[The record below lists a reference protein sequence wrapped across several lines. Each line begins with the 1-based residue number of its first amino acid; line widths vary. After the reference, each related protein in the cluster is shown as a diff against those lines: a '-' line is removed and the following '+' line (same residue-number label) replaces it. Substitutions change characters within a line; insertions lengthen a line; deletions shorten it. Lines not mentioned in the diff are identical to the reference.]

1 MGKVDPIGSPHG
13 SWDQRAHSITA
24 QEGNLEIKLN
34 AYRPPFTR
42 CANTPPAAR
51 PVSSACQKIIDTMNI
66 DNAETTF
73 GARGVQ
79 GVRFELP
86 MVLRDRE
93 SFFPFLSLRAHFVP
107 VSPFRLIN

>member
-1 MGKVDPIGSPHG
+1 M
-13 SWDQRAHSITA
+13 T
-24 QEGNLEIKLN
+24 

-51 PVSSACQKIIDTMNI
+51 PVSSACQKIIDTMDI
-66 DNAETTF
+66 DNAEAIF

-86 MVLRDRE
+86 MVLTDRE
-93 SFFPFLSLRAHFVP
+93 SVFFFGFFFCFSPLAPYIHRSP
-107 VSPFRLIN
+107 QNSPFCALPVRFVAFSCHGLSVWRGG